1 MTMTSTGGFV
11 RHRDRMVQESVIED
25 LKNTLI
31 ATRWMAGT
39 TTRPVIDPYAPELG
53 WQTVTTTDTEV
64 LRMAGQQVQVID
76 YFPEADATEEGAPRK
91 TDPNTLAV
99 DSGVAGESSLMEL
112 GSDLREQPYVF
123 TMAFFARTD
132 AVALALFNDLRDR
145 YQGRLVMDDHI
156 DLYNFN
162 AAGYSDTTPPV
173 TRMEVD
179 MFRYAQDAS
188 TVMPSDVHLYYAELQ
203 LTDFVDGRDVAP
215 IIPPVD
221 PPTGFDAAGF
231 DTTPFGP

>member
-1 MTMTSTGGFV
+1 MTQVSSGGFV
-11 RHRDRMVQESVIED
+11 RHRDRMVQESVVED

-31 ATRWMAGT
+31 ACRWMAGT
-39 TTRPVIDPYAPELG
+39 TTRPVIDPYDPGAG
-53 WQTVTTTDTEV
+53 WQVVTTTDAEV
-64 LRMAGQQVQVID
+64 LRMAVQQIKVID
-76 YFPEADATEEGAPRK
+76 YFPEADGTVEGAARV

-99 DSGVAGESSLMEL
+99 DTGIAGESAMVEL
-112 GSDLREQPYVF
+112 GSDLREQPYLF

-145 YQGRLVMDDHI
+145 YQGRLVMDDHV

-162 AAGYSDTTPPV
+162 APSFDQNTPPV

-179 MFRYAQDAS
+179 AFRYSKNSDTA
-188 TVMPSDVHLYYAELQ
+188 TPSDVHLYFAELQ

-215 IIPPVD
+215 
-221 PPTGFDAAGF
+221 
-231 DTTPFGP
+231 